1 MQSHICFVQP
11 YVFTYVVIITESGTP
26 AVVRWDKSI
35 VQAHSHSITKTEYKN
50 LVSP

>member
-35 VQAHSHSITKTEYKN
+35 VKLLPIGIFIKFIFF
-50 LVSP
+50 